1 MGAIFIVMNGFCDKM
16 FLRVNSWVYICC
28 NAIECI
34 LGESLE
40 CGWAEK
46 SSKLAFLR
54 SPFAIFEIL
63 QRFSALAV
71 KNIDANFIFLS
82 CLSLYL

>member
-1 MGAIFIVMNGFCDKM
+1 MDFVIKCFFALTVE
-16 FLRVNSWVYICC
+16 VYICC

-34 LGESLE
+34 LGESLG

-54 SPFAIFEIL
+54 SPFAIFEVP

-71 KNIDANFIFLS
+71 KNIEANFIFLS